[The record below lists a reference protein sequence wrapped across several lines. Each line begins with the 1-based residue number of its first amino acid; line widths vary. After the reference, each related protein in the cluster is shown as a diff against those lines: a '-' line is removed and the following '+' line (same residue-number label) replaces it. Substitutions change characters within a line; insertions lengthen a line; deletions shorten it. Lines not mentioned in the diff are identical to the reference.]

1 MSVDDRVAVVALI
14 EGEPSV
20 RAATVV
26 HRDQTTVH
34 ISTDDP
40 LALPVGNVVGLMT
53 HRSDATSSEGRDG
66 RVGSTVALALV
77 AESVGPNITALRVL
91 ERRA

>member
-20 RAATVV
+20 RAAVVV
-26 HRDQTTVH
+26 HRDQTMVH
-34 ISTDDP
+34 ISTDHP

-53 HRSDATSSEGRDG
+53 HRSDATIEGRAG
-66 RVGSTVALALV
+66 ANVALALV

-91 ERRA
+91 ERRG